1 MLSPHELYPLVL
13 TWLQALDLPC
23 PPLALSALV
32 HLALALRAA
41 QSLRPSALMRA
52 LLSPHAVPTRQC
64 YKRVAR
70 FWERPWLT
78 PAWLTPQV
86 VRAVLALVPPD
97 GWGSTAGLSHVVLD
111 SVRCGAW
118 EVCTLG
124 VRCHGCIVARS

>member
-1 MLSPHELYPLVL
+1 MLSSHALYPLVQ
-13 TWLQALDLPC
+13 TWLQALELPC
-23 PPLALSALV
+23 PPLALSALAHRV
-32 HLALALRAA
+32 LALLAA
-41 QSLRPSALMRA
+41 QGLRPSALMRA
-52 LLSPHAVPTRQC
+52 LLSPHAVPARQR

-78 PAWLTPQV
+78 PAWLTPHV

-97 GWGSTAGLSHVVLD
+97 GWGSTVGLSDVVLD

-124 VRCHGCIVARS
+124 VRCRGHIVPLS